1 MFFTSTLAVR
11 SGRAFALSV
20 SALAICGLSLTGCSN
35 PDDNSASGG
44 SGVSGS
50 SAANTSAEQTL
61 VLLDNNETG
70 GYNPVAGYSRNG
82 DSPIFEGLYRLKAP
96 SGAEKD
102 ASKAIVEFE
111 PLLAAGAAMPSED
124 NKTWTVQ
131 VKDGITFS
139 DGSSFGSED
148 VVATYKAIL
157 DERSASAE
165 APNWEMLKDVSAD
178 GDKVIFELNIPYA
191 EFDHQLLNG
200 IAPSEAFDFNDL
212 KPADDSELNTK
223 PVGTGPYKLEQ
234 LRADEAIFVAREDYH
249 GGAPELKKVIYR
261 VNQDENSRAQQLRGG
276 DGDGTILE
284 PALAQEFEGKDGFKV
299 VSAHSADWR
308 GITLPSGNPVTGD
321 QAVRNAVNLAVDRQA
336 MANDVLKGH
345 AKPNSTFFADFYGE
359 AYDPAAEIQ
368 YDAAKAEQIL
378 DEAGWVKGADGIRV
392 KDGQRA
398 AFEVIY
404 FPNRDHARTD
414 LTLAAASDLKKIG
427 IEVTPVAR
435 DSKSVT
441 REDYAKTPVMLGGGG
456 TPYSVDG
463 QIYSVLHSKYAE
475 PEAGAKWDNGS
486 DYVNPDIDKLLDEA
500 RVEKDK
506 AKRAGMY
513 REIQKLYAEKPAML
527 QLVYVDHVY
536 VERDRGFT
544 HPAGILE
551 PHSHG
556 LNFGPWYNLAAW
568 RQ

>member
-1 MFFTSTLAVR
+1 MSFTSTLAVH

-20 SALAICGLSLTGCSN
+20 SALAVCGLSLAGCSN

-44 SGVSGS
+44 SGISGS

-200 IAPSEAFDFNDL
+200 IAPSEG
-212 KPADDSELNTK
+212 
-223 PVGTGPYKLEQ
+223 V
-234 LRADEAIFVAREDYH
+234 
-249 GGAPELKKVIYR
+249 
-261 VNQDENSRAQQLRGG
+261 
-276 DGDGTILE
+276 
-284 PALAQEFEGKDGFKV
+284 
-299 VSAHSADWR
+299 
-308 GITLPSGNPVTGD
+308 
-321 QAVRNAVNLAVDRQA
+321 
-336 MANDVLKGH
+336 
-345 AKPNSTFFADFYGE
+345 
-359 AYDPAAEIQ
+359 
-368 YDAAKAEQIL
+368 
-378 DEAGWVKGADGIRV
+378 
-392 KDGQRA
+392 
-398 AFEVIY
+398 
-404 FPNRDHARTD
+404 
-414 LTLAAASDLKKIG
+414 
-427 IEVTPVAR
+427 
-435 DSKSVT
+435 
-441 REDYAKTPVMLGGGG
+441 
-456 TPYSVDG
+456 
-463 QIYSVLHSKYAE
+463 
-475 PEAGAKWDNGS
+475 
-486 DYVNPDIDKLLDEA
+486 
-500 RVEKDK
+500 
-506 AKRAGMY
+506 
-513 REIQKLYAEKPAML
+513 
-527 QLVYVDHVY
+527 
-536 VERDRGFT
+536 
-544 HPAGILE
+544 
-551 PHSHG
+551 
-556 LNFGPWYNLAAW
+556 
-568 RQ
+568 